1 MPVKGDQHPFIDE
14 YVTQAPDSP
23 GVYQLET
30 RLEVVYVGMAEKSI
44 RERLRDH
51 LAQPSIDCARSA
63 TRVRVETHD
72 NPMAR
77 LQELLRER
85 LLDKGR
91 LPKCNGA
98 AHRR

>member
-14 YVTQAPDSP
+14 YVARAPDSP

-30 RLEVVYVGMAEKSI
+30 PSEVIYVGMAEESI

-63 TRVRVETHD
+63 TRVRVETHAKS
-72 NPMAR
+72 MAR
-77 LQELLRER
+77 LQELLREK
-85 LLDKGR
+85 LLDRGR

-98 AHRR
+98 AQRR